1 MSSTD
6 RNPFCTPPNAPGT
19 PYAPETAGGEAP
31 PRSAIARLN
40 RRPVSSCP
48 AMELI
53 KGANTP
59 LSCTAL
65 EITVA
70 WASAIEGEGRVGLDV
85 CALRLGA
92 DARVR
97 EDTDFVFFNMP
108 VTPDGTVRHG
118 GPATDTAPPG
128 TQGETILVE
137 LGAQPTDVSSIVVTA
152 TIDVATPELT
162 FSGIPITATV
172 HESGSRSVVAT
183 FVPPPLTT
191 ERALTVLEVYRRN
204 DVWKLRAIGQGYESG
219 LAGLANDFGVDIEPD
234 PDPLT
239 QVLPEEPAPTPA
251 PAVAD
256 RMPIDM
262 RKRLDLRKRT
272 VSVVLTK
279 AGIAGHRARVAV
291 VLDASGSMFRL
302 YLQGTIARVVE
313 RLAAVAA
320 TLDDDATLDVWSY
333 ATNPLALPPLQVD
346 VMADWIAL
354 YVRTKSVSTG
364 AGGARATKERE
375 SAALAAG
382 RPVPDWSSIGGQN
395 DEAKVMQLVLDHY
408 RPLPTPPPVLVVF
421 ITDGG
426 LYRSREIEK
435 ILRTSSALPV
445 FWQFVGVGKASYGVL
460 EKLDTLTGRTV
471 DNAGFF
477 AVDDLDSLQD
487 DQLYSRLL
495 SEFPAWLRSATAAG
509 IPV

>member
-1 MSSTD
+1 
-6 RNPFCTPPNAPGT
+6 
-19 PYAPETAGGEAP
+19 
-31 PRSAIARLN
+31 
-40 RRPVSSCP
+40 
-48 AMELI
+48 MELI
-53 KGANTP
+53 KGANTT
-59 LSCTAL
+59 LSGTPL
-65 EITVA
+65 EITVT
-70 WASAIEGEGRVGLDV
+70 WASAIESEARVGLDV
-85 CALRLGA
+85 CALRLGP

-108 VTPDGTVRHG
+108 TTPDGTLRHG
-118 GPATDTAPPG
+118 GPADDAPAG
-128 TQGETILVE
+128 AQGETILVD
-137 LGAQPTDVSSIVVTA
+137 LNTQPTDVSSIVVTA

-162 FSGIPITATV
+162 FSGIPVMATV
-172 HESGSRSVVAT
+172 RESGSRTVIAT

-191 ERALTVLEVYRRN
+191 ERALTVLELYRRN
-204 DVWKLRAIGQGYESG
+204 DDWKLRAIGQGYESG
-219 LAGLANDFGVDIEPD
+219 LAGLATDFGVEVDPAPD
-234 PDPLT
+234 PVNDVVAETAPP
-239 QVLPEEPAPTPA
+239 VPATP
-251 PAVAD
+251 VAED

-279 AGIAGHRARVAV
+279 AGISGRRARIAV

-320 TLDDDATLDVWSY
+320 NLDDDATLDVWSY
-333 ATNPLALPPLQVD
+333 ATNPLPLPPLHVD
-346 VMADWIAL
+346 ALADWIPL
-354 YVRTKSVSTG
+354 YVRNKSVSTG
-364 AGGARATKERE
+364 AGGARATKQRE
-375 SAALAAG
+375 TAALAAG
-382 RPVPDWSSIGGQN
+382 QPVPDWSSIGGQN

-408 RPLPTPPPVLVVF
+408 RPLPCPPPVFVVF

-435 ILRTSSALPV
+435 LLRTSSSLPV

-460 EKLDTLTGRTV
+460 EKLDTLSGRTV

-477 AVDDLDSLQD
+477 AVDDLDDIQD
-487 DQLYSRLL
+487 EQLYSRLL
-495 SEFPAWLRSATAAG
+495 SEFPTWLRNAAAAG